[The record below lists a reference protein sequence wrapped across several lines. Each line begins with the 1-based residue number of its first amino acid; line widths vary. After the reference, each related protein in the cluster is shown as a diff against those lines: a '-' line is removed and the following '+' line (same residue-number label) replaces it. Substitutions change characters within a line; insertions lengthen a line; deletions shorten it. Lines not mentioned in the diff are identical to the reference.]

1 VAAEQDHD
9 EVTPHEVR
17 WDEVAGRRV
26 RSLRAGRSDAGE
38 PPVVLIPGLGTLGY
52 LIDTLHGCAAWTHAA
67 LLDVP
72 GFGHHRPRPCAP
84 VLADIAA
91 LTAKWL
97 RSVGGRPVVLF
108 GHSTGAQVALHVA
121 SAAPDLVAALVLA
134 GPTFPP
140 ALRTVGPLARA
151 VPRNLRY
158 ESPGLVPANMP
169 YFFRGGPIS
178 LVRFLRSAQHD
189 RPEDLIA
196 SVRCPVTVVR
206 GQHDA
211 FCPAAWAGEL
221 AASAPNGQLVT
232 VPGAHAFP
240 YGRGGLTAA
249 IAARAKQG

>member
-1 VAAEQDHD
+1 M
-9 EVTPHEVR
+9 PHEVR
-17 WDEVAGRRV
+17 WDDVAGRRV

-38 PPVVLIPGLGTLGY
+38 PPVVLIPGLGALGY
-52 LIDTLHGCAAWTHAA
+52 LIDTLHGCSAWTRAA

-91 LTAKWL
+91 LIAKWL
-97 RSVGGRPVVLF
+97 RSVCGRPVVLF
-108 GHSTGAQVALHVA
+108 GHSTGAQAALHVA
-121 SAAPDLVAALVLA
+121 STAPELVTALVLA

-158 ESPGLVPANMP
+158 ESPGLVPTNMP
-169 YFFRGGPIS
+169 YFVRGGPIS
-178 LVRFLRSAQHD
+178 LARFLRSGQHD

-196 SVRCPVTVVR
+196 SVTCPVTVVR

-211 FCPAAWAGEL
+211 FCPAAWADEL

-232 VPGAHAFP
+232 VPGAHVFP
-240 YGRGGLTAA
+240 QGRGGLTASVV
-249 IAARAKQG
+249 ARAKRG